1 MSKLERYGF
10 VVDKCKSELNLMFQ
24 NKNINEVHMDVYMN
38 DPYMLLSR
46 VKESKVKSSFE
57 NGGIV
62 LRRKDKTVIMN
73 LVFDSIEE
81 CVVKQYAP
89 SHYQIVFKVHNVSY
103 RLLIIL

>member
-10 VVDKCKSELNLMFQ
+10 AVDKYKSELNLMFQ
-24 NKNINEVHMDVYMN
+24 NKDMKEVHMDVYMN

-46 VKESKVKSSFE
+46 VKESKVKSSLE
-57 NGGIV
+57 NGRMV
-62 LRRKDKTVIMN
+62 LRRKDKTAIMN
-73 LVFDSIEE
+73 VVFDSIEE
-81 CVVKQYAP
+81 CMVKQYAP